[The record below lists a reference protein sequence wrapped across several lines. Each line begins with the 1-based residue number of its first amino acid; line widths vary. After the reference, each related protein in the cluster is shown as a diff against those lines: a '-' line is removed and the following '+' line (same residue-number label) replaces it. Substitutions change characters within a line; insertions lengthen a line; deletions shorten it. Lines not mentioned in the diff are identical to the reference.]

1 MHLTIETGHS
11 LARSLL
17 KPEKT
22 IARLAEDGL
31 THFAT
36 ADRGAGGALHK
47 WSVTAQKKG
56 LSLVPGA
63 TIQVGKDGLN
73 TIRAYA
79 MSDAALPSF
88 YRAISADPKDVAG
101 HLLHDDILV
110 LTGGLE
116 DGVLPKAKTS
126 AAIAEVLG
134 KLTKFGLRVAVEVER
149 INGPAHW
156 ESMLYPAF
164 DILGDDLPIVATSP
178 ARHLGKE
185 DKAGLDLLTFMK
197 FRKDTSPEH
206 ARLLKPVAPQ
216 GLFLKSSAQ
225 MAALF
230 ADMPGALDNAR
241 AILSR
246 STTLIKDAKPM
257 LPRFDGMTDEAQDHM
272 VIDLARKGLDHRLQ
286 RAELADSLEV
296 YNARLDYELGLI
308 TKMRFSGYFLIVA
321 DYIRYSREIGV
332 PVGPGRGSGAGSIV
346 AWALGITDLDPIR
359 FGLLFER
366 FINPDRVSLPDF
378 DVDFCTNG
386 RDRIITYLLQ
396 RYGAE
401 YAAKISAYGTLQ
413 ARGAYQLAA
422 ASLDIPP
429 GAALRTSKLI
439 PKQVESL
446 AAEAAADT
454 PYGKAVAK
462 DAEIAA
468 AHELAILV
476 EATPS
481 SASEHAAGVVISE
494 HPLKDF
500 APVRISAK
508 TSSPVLMTEMKSTEA
523 IGLVK
528 FDLLGLSTLTIIQR
542 TCDIQAAR
550 GIEIDWR
557 NLPLK
562 DQSVFDM
569 LNAGWTHKVFQLEG
583 DGITRSL
590 RQVKPSTF
598 EDLIAL
604 VALYRP
610 GPMEYIPLYALRK
623 AGAAPVEYPHPSL
636 EKTLAETY
644 GIIVYQEQIMEM
656 ARLVAGYTLGE
667 SDLLRRAIGKKIP
680 AEVAAQG
687 KLFVEKCL
695 ARGMSEAEAK
705 RIFDYVLPFAAYG
718 FNKSHAAAYALI
730 AWITAYLK
738 RHHTYA
744 FLAANLDD
752 DSKPEELERTV
763 REAERLK
770 IPVVGCDINLSDW
783 RFTVEDQP
791 VPQIRYSLAAL
802 KGFGINVAKAIV
814 QERERGGSFTSVADF
829 LERCFEFVDRA
840 GCELLAAAGAFD
852 SLDDDRSSLLA
863 NIAGMRTAARGA
875 GEGQADLFA
884 SSEVA
889 SNREKAIDAA
899 ELINRATEAYGYRF
913 ANHPTEIYK
922 SELDRGRAMTL
933 SAALAAV
940 RPKAD
945 AEARVIVEID
955 AIGDDERAGRVM
967 MRISDWTQGARVGVA
982 DGVTPPIIDKRPLV
996 LTVDLKNVQGRVVA
1010 TSFTAPAAQ
1019 SKAASEILIQIDA
1032 TKVGEVLDAVR
1043 RLAKEHPGSALVSAQ
1058 ITGRSPRK
1066 TSITLDSSKELL
1078 AKLRAVTG
1086 LEHVSVH

>member
-11 LARSLL
+11 LGRSLL

-22 IARLAEDGL
+22 VARLAEDGL

-36 ADRGAGGALHK
+36 ADRGAGAALHK

-56 LSLVPGA
+56 LTLVPGA
-63 TIQVGKDGLN
+63 TIHVGKDWH

-79 MSDAALPSF
+79 QSDAALPF
-88 YRAISADPKDVAG
+88 LYRAISAPSKDVAR
-101 HLLHDDILV
+101 HLLHDDIVV

-116 DGVLPKAKTS
+116 DGVVPNAKTP
-126 AAIAEVLG
+126 AAIAEILG
-134 KLTKFGLRVAVEVER
+134 KLTKYGLRVAVEVER
-149 INGPAHW
+149 IDGPAHW
-156 ESMLYPAF
+156 ESLLYPAF
-164 DILGDDLPIVATSP
+164 DILGEDLPIVATSP
-178 ARHLGKE
+178 ARHLGQE

-197 FRKDTSPEH
+197 ARKNTSADQVRQRRPTAPE
-206 ARLLKPVAPQ
+206 
-216 GLFLKSSAQ
+216 GIFLKSAAQ

-241 AILSR
+241 SVLSR
-246 STTLIKDAKPM
+246 STALIKDVKPM
-257 LPRFDGMTDEAQDHM
+257 LPRFNGMTDEAQDQM
-272 VIDLARKGLDHRLQ
+272 VVELARSGLAERIQ
-286 RAELADSLEV
+286 RTEIADTIEA
-296 YNARLDYELGLI
+296 YNARLEYELGLI

-386 RDRIITYLLQ
+386 RDRIIDYLLK
-396 RYGAE
+396 RYGSE
-401 YAAKISAYGTLQ
+401 YAAKISAYGTLK
-413 ARGAYQLAA
+413 AKGAYRLAA

-429 GAALRTSKLI
+429 GAADRTAKLI
-439 PKQVESL
+439 PDNAKSL
-446 AAEAAADT
+446 TAEASAET
-454 PYGKAVAK
+454 PYAQAVAK
-462 DAEIAA
+462 DAEVAS
-468 AHELAILV
+468 AHELALLV
-476 EATPS
+476 EETPA
-481 SASEHAAGVVISE
+481 SASEHAAGVVIAE
-494 HPLKDF
+494 HPLQNF
-500 APVRISAK
+500 APVRISEK
-508 TSSPVLMTEMKSTEA
+508 TGSPVLMTEMKSTEA

-542 TCDIQAAR
+542 TCDIEAAR
-550 GIEIDWR
+550 GIDIDWR

-562 DQSVFDM
+562 DQAVFDM

-583 DGITRSL
+583 AGITRSL
-590 RQVKPSTF
+590 RQIKPSTF

-610 GPMEYIPLYALRK
+610 GPMEYIPLYAQRK
-623 AGAAPVEYPHPSL
+623 AGTVPVEYPHPSL

-680 AEVAAQG
+680 AEVLAQG
-687 KLFVEKCL
+687 EVFVEKCL
-695 ARGMSEAEAK
+695 ARGMTEAEAK

-730 AWITAYLK
+730 SWITAYLK

-752 DSKPEELERTV
+752 DGSDADLLGPTILE
-763 REAERLK
+763 AKKLA
-770 IPVVGCDINLSDW
+770 ISVVGCDINLSDW
-783 RFTVEDQP
+783 RFTVEDHP
-791 VPQIRYSLAAL
+791 LPQIRYSLSAL
-802 KGFGINVAKAIV
+802 KGLGINVAKAIV
-814 QERERGGSFTSVADF
+814 QERQSNGLFTSVEDF
-829 LERCFEFVDRA
+829 LERCFDFVPKSR
-840 GCELLAAAGAFD
+840 CELLAAAGAFD

-863 NIAGMRTAARGA
+863 NIAGMRAAARGA
-875 GEGQADLFA
+875 GEGQADLFGGLK
-884 SSEVA
+884 VA
-889 SNREKAIDAA
+889 PNKEKAIDPA

-913 ANHPTEIYK
+913 ANHPTEIFK
-922 SELDRGRAMTL
+922 SEIERGRAMTL
-933 SAALAAV
+933 SSALAAV

-945 AEARVIVEID
+945 AEARVIAEID
-955 AIGDDERAGRVM
+955 FIGDDERAGRVM
-967 MRISDWTQGARVGVA
+967 MRISDWTQSARVGIA

-996 LTVDLKNVQGRVVA
+996 MTIDLKNVQGRVVA
-1010 TSFTAPAAQ
+1010 TSFTAAADQ
-1019 SKAASEILIQIDA
+1019 GKVPSDILIQIDA
-1032 TKVGEVLDAVR
+1032 TKVSEVLEAVR
-1043 RLAKEHPGSALVSAQ
+1043 KVAKEHPGTALVSAQ
-1058 ITGRSPRK
+1058 ITGRSARK
-1066 TSITLDSSKELL
+1066 TSISLDAGKDAL
-1078 AKLRAVTG
+1078 AKLRAVPG
-1086 LEHVSVH
+1086 VDHVRHG